1 MNISPAALLRISRQQ
16 TSLMVETLKQLV
28 ELESPSTDPAS
39 LDRIAQFVARW
50 LQQQDIAVEQ
60 IPVQGSGPIVRA
72 RVEAGHRPVMLLG
85 HLDTVW
91 PVGTLEQRPVRV
103 EQGRLYGPG
112 AFDMKGGVT
121 VALYA
126 LHLIRTLQLALPR
139 GAVLLLTPLEE
150 VGSEPYRELLEDE
163 ARHAHCV
170 LVLEPPMPGGAA
182 KTSRKGVGRIR
193 MRIRGRAAHSGL
205 APEAGVSAIC
215 ELAHQIL
222 ALEQLNNIRPGVTI
236 NVGVVRGGLRPNVVA
251 DEAEAQIDVRFDSLV
266 DGQEVMSKIFQQ
278 TPVLPGAH
286 LEFSGGIAA
295 PPLVRTESVVA
306 LYEHARTLAD
316 ELGFGLPEAAAGGA
330 SEGCYTAAVGTPTL
344 DGLGPDGDG
353 AHAVDEHVLIATLP
367 QRVALLVQMLL
378 TL

>member
-50 LQQQDIAVEQ
+50 LQQQEIAVEQ

-72 RVEAGHRPVMLLG
+72 RVGAGPRPVMLLG

-126 LHLIRTLQLALPR
+126 LHLIRTLHLVLPR

-150 VGSEPYRELLEDE
+150 VGSDPYRELLEDE

-182 KTSRKGVGRIR
+182 KTSRKGVGRVR

-222 ALEQLNNIRPGVTI
+222 ALEQLNNIRPGITI
-236 NVGVVRGGLRPNVVA
+236 NVGVVRGGLRANVVA

-266 DGQEVMSKIFQQ
+266 DGQEVISKIFQR

-286 LEFSGGIAA
+286 VEFSGGIAA
-295 PPLVRTESVVA
+295 PPLVRTERVVA
-306 LYEHARTLAD
+306 LYEHARTLAE
-316 ELGFGLPEAAAGGA
+316 ELGFQLPEAAAGGA

-353 AHAVDEHVLIATLP
+353 AHAVDEHVLIASLP